1 MDFPVVIDQTVINGP
16 PSFQEYRG
24 KNATLLSERS
34 AFSFEPTDMVGP
46 KTVTIVRQNINT
58 PTESERQRFRKE
70 TTETAGPTND
80 SPVAAASESR
90 IALLVQRYE
99 GKSTRED
106 SARLE
111 ILTQRIRRL
120 SPRVTTNDLD
130 VLTVMVDEIEEIS
143 LGLDELRKK
152 FGVA

>member
-1 MDFPVVIDQTVINGP
+1 MDFPVAI
-16 PSFQEYRG
+16 
-24 KNATLLSERS
+24 
-34 AFSFEPTDMVGP
+34 
-46 KTVTIVRQNINT
+46 
-58 PTESERQRFRKE
+58 
-70 TTETAGPTND
+70 
-80 SPVAAASESR
+80 ESR

-106 SARLE
+106 NARLE

-120 SPRVTTNDLD
+120 SPRVTTNDLG